1 MQAGTTGINTVRIY
15 NPVKQSQEHDPQGT
29 FIKKWVPELAPVPT
43 AFVHEPWKMTYM
55 DQVFC
60 GFHLGE
66 NYPLPIVDLQ
76 VSGKIAREK
85 IWGHRKNLKVKIEGK
100 RILQTHVRNPHI
112 QK

>member
-15 NPVKQSQEHDPQGT
+15 NPVKQSQEHDPQGA

-66 NYPLPIVDLQ
+66 HYPIPIVNLK

-85 IWGHRKNLKVKIEGK
+85 IWGHRKNLQVKKEGK
-100 RILQTHVRNPHI
+100 RILHTHVRNPHI